1 MKTYCLAL
9 DLKDDAT
16 LIDAYEKHHQQV
28 WPEIISSIKNSGI
41 DSMNI
46 YRTGNRLFMIIQAV
60 DDFSFEKK
68 GEMDKSNPVVEKW
81 ETLMDQYQ
89 QRLPWAEKGVKWVL
103 MDEIFTLD

>member
-9 DLKDDAT
+9 DLKDDPA

-46 YRTGNRLFMIIQAV
+46 YRTGNRLFMIIQAM

-68 GEMDKSNPVVEKW
+68 GEMDKSNPIVEKW

>member
-9 DLKDDAT
+9 DLKDDVT

-46 YRTGNRLFMIIQAV
+46 YRTGNRLFMIIQAM

-68 GEMDKSNPVVEKW
+68 GEMDKSNPLVEKW

-89 QRLPWAEKGVKWVL
+89 QRLPWAEKDVKWVL
-103 MDEIFTLD
+103 MDEIFKLD

>member
-16 LIDAYEKHHQQV
+16 LIEAYEKHHQQV

-46 YRTGNRLFMIIQAV
+46 YRTGNRLFMIIQAM

-68 GEMDKSNPVVEKW
+68 GEMDKSNPMVEKW
-81 ETLMDQYQ
+81 EALMDQYQ

-103 MDEIFTLD
+103 MDEIFKLD

>member
-9 DLKDDAT
+9 DLKDDPA

-46 YRTGNRLFMIIQAV
+46 YRTGNRLFMIIQAM

-68 GEMDKSNPVVEKW
+68 SEMDKSNPLVEKW
-81 ETLMDQYQ
+81 ESLMDQYQ
-89 QRLPWAEKGVKWVL
+89 QRLPWAEKDVKWVL
-103 MDEIFTLD
+103 MDEIFKLD

>member
-9 DLKDDAT
+9 DLKDDPA

-46 YRTGNRLFMIIQAV
+46 YRTGNRLFMIIQAM

-68 GEMDKSNPVVEKW
+68 SEMDKSNPLVEKW

>member
-9 DLKDDAT
+9 DLKDDVT

-46 YRTGNRLFMIIQAV
+46 YRTGNRLFMIIQAM

-68 GEMDKSNPVVEKW
+68 GEMDKSNPIVEKW